1 MKTVFVGLICCVFH
15 AFLVIHAEARD
26 LKIALLTAEKGN
38 YSKGEAA
45 DEILGATTAAFFE
58 SKRFQVVERDQL
70 SKIFAERDLTDLV
83 NGSPGDLSNLNGVDM
98 IGLVTWSTEQFRD
111 QDGSER
117 QHIYIDVRLTDVKS
131 GTIVGS
137 VSSRRTSMLIS
148 PTSIHNA
155 SRLLLENVREMFP
168 PEGSVLKV
176 DGKEVVVSLG
186 NSEGIKK
193 DDVLEVIQDGEIL
206 FDAEGRAYPPM
217 TEIVATLKV
226 SQADQQLSRCKLKSG
241 KVELGAKVRLKGN
254 DQRVQEWMQRILPIA
269 ARAVITAGSKQ

>member
-1 MKTVFVGLICCVFH
+1 MKFVQVWLVCFVVSVLL
-15 AFLVIHAEARD
+15 AFPAAARD
-26 LKIALLTAEKGN
+26 MKIALLAAEKDS
-38 YSKGEAA
+38 YSRGGAA

-58 SKRFQVVERDQL
+58 SKRFQVIERDQL

-83 NGSPGDLSNLNGVDM
+83 NGSPGDLSNLHGVDM
-98 IGLVTWSTEQFRD
+98 IGLVTWSTEEVRTPEGD
-111 QDGSER
+111 TR
-117 QHIYIDVRLTDVKS
+117 QYFYIDVRLTDVKS

-137 VSSRRTSMLIS
+137 VSSRRTSILIS

-168 PEGSVLKV
+168 PEGSILKV
-176 DGKEVVVSLG
+176 SGKEVVVSLG
-186 NSEGIKK
+186 NAEGIKK
-193 DDVLEVIQDGEIL
+193 DDVLEVIQDGEVL

-226 SQADQQLSRCKLKSG
+226 TQADQQLSRCKLKSG
-241 KVELGAKVRLKGN
+241 KVELGARVRLKGS

-269 ARAVITAGSKQ
+269 ARAVITAGSGQ